1 MALHTTKQSRSGY
14 ADISFKGDDN
24 TGLVSTANNHIGVM
38 SAGQQVA
45 AHGTDGAGTV
55 WRMPATVRVA
65 LAAADT
71 AGGVLA
77 WANPMGA
84 SIIVTRVVFD
94 VTTAATGACTLDV
107 GVASGATT
115 SSDTAMDGLDVNSA
129 TGTFDNI
136 ENQGTNGKSA
146 LKMTSSQY
154 LTASKASGA
163 AAGLAGYAYITFHL
177 I

>member
-1 MALHTTKQSRSGY
+1 MMHTQKRSESGK
-14 ADISFKGDDN
+14 ADYSFYDDDN
-24 TGLVSTANNHIGVM
+24 TGIVSTANNHIGIM

-84 SIIVTRVVFD
+84 SIIVTRVVLD
-94 VTTAATGACTLDV
+94 VTTKATGACTIDV
-107 GVASGATT
+107 GVAANGTT
-115 SSDTAMDGLDVNSA
+115 SSDTAMDGLDIGTA
-129 TGTFDNI
+129 AGTFDNI

-146 LKMTSSQY
+146 LKMTSTQY

-163 AAGLAGYAYITFHL
+163 AAGTAGYAYITFHL